1 MNVFEVVGAYQ
12 FSEPEETTVNR
23 LWSRHL
29 MLAACRKALLSDQVS
44 SSQFQHLLAAALIP
58 TRPKAATP
66 FCARR
71 FLPQLVLI
79 AELPENVKSNP
90 QTNCTPM
97 ENWDEPNWDMFAVT
111 LTLTHWLNCGCWM
124 VSPWCTRSPM
134 SGDLPRHA
142 RAEVLVIFSGYRKW
156 RADRKGCWLTSTFD
170 WLNDWRKDVWF
181 VEWLKKRLTEQLNVG
196 ISHWKNVWV
205 YEWLWT
211 EGENE
216 WTFSSL
222 GNYFSQ
228 PFLLWF
234 SYIYIYIEP
243 NLPWRSSSLSYL
255 SVQVLFPWAT
265 SSPSLVSEL
274 PFSELLLLW
283 TNLSFAK
290 ELFPF
295 RYIFKLSY
303 SELPRLCRISY
314 FRTALPVLLGTSGC
328 IPA

>member
-1 MNVFEVVGAYQ
+1 
-12 FSEPEETTVNR
+12 
-23 LWSRHL
+23 

-111 LTLTHWLNCGCWM
+111 LSQWLKCGCWM

-142 RAEVLVIFSGYRKW
+142 RAEVSVIFSGYRKW
-156 RADRKGCWLTSTFD
+156 RAHRKGCWLTSTFD
-170 WLNDWRKDVWF
+170 WLNDWRKDVWL

-216 WTFSSL
+216 WAFPSL

-228 PFLLWF
+228 PFLLWS
-234 SYIYIYIEP
+234 SYIAKSSLTQLFFELPLCPGAFSMGHLVSEP
-243 NLPWRSSSLSYL
+243 CLWATLLWAASSLNQRFFLLPRNSFLFATSLNSATLSYL
-255 SVQVLFPWAT
+255 VSAEYLIFAQRFPC
-265 SSPSLVSEL
+265 
-274 PFSELLLLW
+274 F
-283 TNLSFAK
+283 
-290 ELFPF
+290 
-295 RYIFKLSY
+295 
-303 SELPRLCRISY
+303 
-314 FRTALPVLLGTSGC
+314 
-328 IPA
+328 